1 MFAHASAAIVAP
13 SSTAALP
20 VWVRRNRR
28 SGVWRFRVHAVC
40 SGAVTTGRDSVT
52 SRLSPTAGLIIS
64 PGAAPASDGHRAGA
78 AGRPAAPARP
88 AASAAGPLVGKV
100 HHPGAERLRPGD
112 AG

>member
-40 SGAVTTGRDSVT
+40 SGVVTTGRDSVT
-52 SRLSPTAGLIIS
+52 SRLSPTAGLRIS
-64 PGAAPASDGHRAGA
+64 RGAALAGDGRRAGA
-78 AGRPAAPARP
+78 PGRPPQPSARW
-88 AASAAGPLVGKV
+88 
-100 HHPGAERLRPGD
+100 
-112 AG
+112 